1 MKNKILKEQNL
12 ARRILGSLIVL
23 LGVTLVAVL
32 WSFMTPQPV
41 NAQCG
46 SQASSCKNCHEVQA
60 KDPVN
65 NDGTGWHQSHAF
77 GDFCANCHAGNVQ
90 ATDETSAHAD
100 MVAPLSDLNANCAAC
115 HPNDLQAKG
124 EVYAKTLG
132 VVLATGGTGGSGDAQ
147 PPSDSAPT
155 EEPPASTGGSNSEAV
170 VPAVAAVVV
179 NDPNVIDYAQRYLRE
194 TNFWMS
200 LNWGDV
206 LLVVLILAM
215 LGGGGAFVY
224 WNETR
229 LRREAARLTVAPST
243 NPADY
248 PAEILA
254 LLPQLAKLNPNG
266 RQALKRLLENP
277 AESSELLVGLSRI
290 DPELV
295 RKVRSLD
302 QNARIVLMGLSGD

>member
-1 MKNKILKEQNL
+1 MKNNILKQPTL
-12 ARRILGSLIVL
+12 ARRILGSLVVL
-23 LGVTLVAVL
+23 MGVTLVAVL

-90 ATDETSAHAD
+90 ATDETTAHAD
-100 MVAPLSDLNANCAAC
+100 MVAPLSDLNTNCAAC

-132 VVLATGGTGGSGDAQ
+132 VVLTTGGGGDSQ

-155 EEPPASTGGSNSEAV
+155 EEPPASTGGGNSEAV

-206 LLVVLILAM
+206 LLVGLILAM

-248 PAEILA
+248 PSEIIA

>member
-1 MKNKILKEQNL
+1 MKNKILKEQTL
-12 ARRILGSLIVL
+12 ARRILGSLILV

-90 ATDETSAHAD
+90 ATDETAAHAD

-132 VVLATGGTGGSGDAQ
+132 VALTTGGATGGGDTQ
-147 PPSDSAPT
+147 PPSDSGPT
-155 EEPPASTGGSNSEAV
+155 EEPPASSGGGNSEAV
-170 VPAVAAVVV
+170 APAIAAVVV
-179 NDPNVIDYAQRYLRE
+179 NDPNVIDYGQRYLRE

-206 LLVVLILAM
+206 LLVGLIIAL

-224 WNETR
+224 WNENR
-229 LRREAARLTVAPST
+229 LRRDAARLITPPST

-248 PAEILA
+248 PAEILM

-266 RQALKRLLENP
+266 RQALKRLLDNP
-277 AESSELLVGLSRI
+277 AETSELLIGLSRI

-295 RKVRSLD
+295 RKVRALD